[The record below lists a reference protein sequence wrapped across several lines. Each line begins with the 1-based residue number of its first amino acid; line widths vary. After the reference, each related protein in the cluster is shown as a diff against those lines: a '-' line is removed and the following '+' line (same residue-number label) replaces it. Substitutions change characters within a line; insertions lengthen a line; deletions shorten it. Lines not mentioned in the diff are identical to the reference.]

1 MRAAFIITVVVCF
14 GAALARAQTP
24 EPAAVPAPGAGEPA
38 QPPAPSEPAPP
49 PSGEPTPPSEG
60 ADTAGAGDA
69 AQTMTAADMVDAPP
83 AAATTN
89 APASATAAATA
100 TTTTAPKARSAPQIG
115 ITPGT
120 AQTGTLDLSAPP
132 EATLSTTPAVG
143 EWKFDF
149 HGFLRAPLRLGLGNG
164 DKAAP
169 AAGQGSKWHSPPQV
183 PDGTFTDWRYTN
195 NSPGPWAELR
205 FSYGNTRV
213 TGNVLIAAYNQTDG
227 GYRNLQSQLGINQA
241 FITLNEA
248 DLLNEKGGLIW
259 NVGVFQN
266 RYGGAGRYD
275 AGKYET
281 YLFGRTHVAGETLTG
296 FYNLTPS
303 WTVTIEHGVGA
314 KLEAP
319 PANTGVPDAA
329 VYLPYGGPVQQGTQL
344 VHHAHIALSH
354 EDMVQLGAHYLTTWT
369 DDARLATDV
378 DGRITVAGADLRLT
392 ASRFGD
398 GYVGYSHLSS
408 RTPLR
413 VGEGLEMLHS
423 ISGWNLRDNFF
434 GPSANGSGAIDTV
447 LWQYTFSFARFLR
460 HPEPFWGQGPD
471 VVLAFFGMY
480 NHVASDDK
488 NFSLASN
495 KLKYGGDAT
504 YTPLGFLGIGV
515 RVDEVEPDL
524 DNSTLSFWQLSPKI
538 ILRSEFVGHEQ
549 FVLQYTHYFNNKNV
563 TPAWP
568 AGSLPADK
576 NAFMI
581 SAIMWW

>member
-1 MRAAFIITVVVCF
+1 MRAAFIITVMAWL
-14 GAALARAQTP
+14 GAALAHAQTP
-24 EPAAVPAPGAGEPA
+24 APAAVPAPETNE
-38 QPPAPSEPAPP
+38 PAPSPAAEEPAPP
-49 PSGEPTPPSEG
+49 PGEPTPAP
-60 ADTAGAGDA
+60 TNAGRTE
-69 AQTMTAADMVDAPP
+69 TMSAADMVDAPP
-83 AAATTN
+83 AAA
-89 APASATAAATA
+89 AATA
-100 TTTTAPKARSAPQIG
+100 SAPTSSTTPTTATTAPKARSAPQIG

-132 EATLSTTPAVG
+132 EATLSATPAVSD
-143 EWKFDF
+143 WKFDF
-149 HGFLRAPLRLGLGNG
+149 HGFLRAPMRLGLGSG
-164 DKAAP
+164 KSAAP
-169 AAGQGSKWHSPPQV
+169 AAGQGSKWHSPPYV

-195 NSPGPWAELR
+195 NAPGPWAELR

-314 KLEAP
+314 KLESP
-319 PANTGVPDAA
+319 PANIGLPPDA
-329 VYLPYGGPVQQGTQL
+329 VFLPYGGPVQQGTQL

-354 EDMVQLGAHYLTTWT
+354 EDMVQLGGHYLTTWT
-369 DDARLATDV
+369 DDARLASEV

-398 GYVGYSHLSS
+398 GYIGYSHLSS

-413 VGEGLEMLHS
+413 VGEGLEVLHS
-423 ISGWNLRDNFF
+423 LAGWNLRDNFF
-434 GPSANGSGAIDTV
+434 GPNANASGTIDTV
-447 LWQYTFSFARFLR
+447 LWQYTFSFARFMR
-460 HPEPFWGQGPD
+460 YPEQFWGQGPD

-488 NFSLASN
+488 NFTLASN
-495 KLKYGGDAT
+495 KLKFGGDAT

-563 TPAWP
+563 VPAWP
-568 AGSLPADK
+568 AGSLAADK
-576 NAFMI
+576 DAFMI
-581 SAIMWW
+581 AAIMWW